1 MRALVP
7 RLREERGSALVIAG
21 VIGLACVL
29 LGAAVVEVGQW
40 LAHRRHVQVR
50 ADAAALSGGQML
62 AECFNLGI
70 NGVTEQSVDQDV
82 ENAAKDYGGLTSTK
96 NLQTSDQGAGEQS
109 LMTFQGNK
117 YPDQAGVTRDLQNE
131 CYKAD
136 GTPNLMLD
144 VKMAE
149 TGIPRFFSFSPLETV
164 HGWAR
169 VQLQQIQSL
178 IPTLP
183 FAIPDVRVR
192 VAVTFVNNATGAA
205 LPNCPNGCVFQLT
218 GPTQSNGLNVFG
230 TNATIPQAAWPAAN
244 SLVGM
249 RVAIGN
255 VPGSCAAGVNPTT
268 YTCFDDNTNDGLV
281 ALRSYAATAGTQA
294 NPVLQKV
301 TPTTCSGTPFFS
313 DFQAT
318 AGNCSAGVIA
328 TINWGNSGPP
338 PNVNVRA
345 TVNGP
350 GLGNNGGNLTL
361 MPDGNPNEWSST
373 NSVSLSTLQGPYTVK
388 MSWCAPPT
396 NCSNNNNFTPF
407 IAGNPS
413 VQQIFS
419 GSDSPIL
426 AASVLGPGPDS
437 SYSFPQN
444 QAINLTVAVGLSN
457 GVHLPTRCSNGT
469 SGGSYSCATD
479 PPVLLRNPIA
489 NGGNDSL
496 TLAISCG
503 HSTLRDDITL
513 GCTQPYSINVPD
525 ICPDPANPNPPDC
538 ADTRNGGSVGQ
549 LTQGMNDRFAP
560 GGVCDAN
567 NYPNYQPGAL
577 DPRAVTLI
585 VTDWNAFNG
594 SGNTTVPVVTFATF
608 YVTGWSGAPNSC
620 TSGANPLN
628 EPNPPL
634 PQQGGNAFVW
644 GHYIADVNL
653 GAIPNGT
660 ACVGPGQTLGVTP
673 CAIALTR

>member
-1 MRALVP
+1 MRALFS
-7 RLREERGSALVIAG
+7 RLREERGSALVAAG
-21 VIGLACVL
+21 VIAAACVL

-40 LAHRRHVQVR
+40 LSHRRHVQVR
-50 ADAAALSGGQML
+50 ADAAALSGGQLL
-62 AECFNLGI
+62 AECFNIGI
-70 NGVTEQSVDQDV
+70 NGVTENSADLAI
-82 ENAAKDYGGLTSTK
+82 ENAAKDYGGITSNK

-117 YPDQAGVTRDLQNE
+117 YPDQAGVTRDLGNE

-183 FAIPDVRVR
+183 FAIPDVRVK

-205 LPNCPNGCVFQLT
+205 LPNCPNGCVFQLS
-218 GPTQSNGLNVFG
+218 GPTQSNGLNDFG

-249 RVAIGN
+249 RVAVGIA
-255 VPGSCAAGVNPTT
+255 PGSCAAGVNPTT
-268 YTCFDDNTNDGLV
+268 YTCFDDTSNNGLV
-281 ALRSYAATAGTQA
+281 ALRSYAATTGTQA

-313 DFQAT
+313 DYQAT
-318 AGNCSAGVIA
+318 AGSCSYGVTA
-328 TINWGNSGPP
+328 TVDWGNAGPP
-338 PNVNVRA
+338 ANANVRA
-345 TVNGP
+345 RVNGT
-350 GLGNNGGNLTL
+350 NLTL
-361 MPDGNPNEWSST
+361 VRSGNTNIWVST
-373 NSVSLSTLQGPYTVK
+373 NAVTLNTLQGPYPVT
-388 MSWCAPPT
+388 MSWCVGT
-396 NCSNNNNFTPF
+396 CNNNNSFTSF
-407 IAGNPS
+407 NGGNP

-419 GSDSPIL
+419 GSDSPIF
-426 AASVLGPGPDS
+426 AVSVLDQNTADN
-437 SYSFPQN
+437 SYSFLAG
-444 QAINLTVAVGLSN
+444 QAANLAVTVGLSN

-469 SGGSYSCATD
+469 SGGSYSCPTD
-479 PPVLLRNPIA
+479 PPVLLRNPLA
-489 NGGNDSL
+489 GGGNDSL
-496 TLAISCG
+496 TLAINCG
-503 HSTLRDDITL
+503 NATLRDDIVN
-513 GCTQPYSINVPD
+513 GCTQPFSINVPD

-538 ADTRNGGSVGQ
+538 APTRNGASVGQ
-549 LTQGMNDRFAP
+549 LVQGMNDRFAP
-560 GGVCDAN
+560 NGVCDPN
-567 NYPNYQPGAL
+567 NYPNYQPGGL

-585 VTDWNAFNG
+585 VTDWNAFLG
-594 SGNTTVPVVTFATF
+594 SGKTLVPVVTFATF
-608 YVTGWSGAPNSC
+608 YVTGWSGAPSSC
-620 TSGANPLN
+620 TSGASPIN
-628 EPNPPL
+628 EPSPPQ

-660 ACVGPGQTLGVTP
+660 VCVGPGQTLGVTP

>member
-1 MRALVP
+1 MSGLFS
-7 RLREERGSALVIAG
+7 RLREERGSALVAAG
-21 VIGLACVL
+21 VIAAATVL

-50 ADAAALSGGQML
+50 ADAAALSGGQIL

-70 NGVTEQSVDQDV
+70 NGVTENSVDTDV
-82 ENAAKDYGGLTSTK
+82 ENAAKDYGGITSTK
-96 NLQTSDQGAGEQS
+96 NLQTSDQGVGQQS

-117 YPDQAGVTRDLQNE
+117 YPDQQGVTRDLQNE
-131 CYKAD
+131 CYKSD

-149 TGIPRFFSFSPLETV
+149 TGIPKFFGFSPLETV

-169 VQLQQIQSL
+169 VELQQIQSL
-178 IPTLP
+178 IPSLP
-183 FAIPDVRVR
+183 FAIPDVRVK

-249 RVAIGN
+249 RVAIGS

-268 YTCFDDNTNDGLV
+268 YTCFDDNTNNGLV
-281 ALRSYAATAGTQA
+281 ALRSYAATTGTQTS
-294 NPVLQKV
+294 PVLQKV

-313 DFQAT
+313 DFQAAAGTCNYGVT
-318 AGNCSAGVIA
+318 ATVD
-328 TINWGNSGPP
+328 WGNAGPP
-338 PNVNVRA
+338 ANANVRA
-345 TVNGP
+345 RVNGT
-350 GLGNNGGNLTL
+350 NLTL
-361 MPDGNPNEWSST
+361 ARSGNTNIWVST
-373 NSVSLSTLQGPYTVK
+373 NAVTLNTLQGPYPVT
-388 MSWCAPPT
+388 MSWCVGT
-396 NCSNNNNFTPF
+396 CNNNNSFTAF
-407 IAGNPS
+407 NGGNP

-419 GSDSPIL
+419 GSDSPIY
-426 AASVLGPGPDS
+426 AASVLDANTADN
-437 SYSFPQN
+437 SYSFLAG
-444 QAINLTVAVGLSN
+444 QAANLAVSVGLSN

-496 TLAISCG
+496 TLAINCG

-567 NYPNYQPGAL
+567 NYPNYQPGEL

-608 YVTGWSGAPNSC
+608 YVTGWSGAPSSC
-620 TSGANPLN
+620 TSGASPIN

-660 ACVGPGQTLGVTP
+660 ACVGPGQQLGVTP

>member
-1 MRALVP
+1 MSPLFS
-7 RLREERGSALVIAG
+7 RLQEERGSALVIAG
-21 VIGLACVL
+21 VIGLACIL

-70 NGVTEQSVDQDV
+70 NGVTENSVDTDV
-82 ENAAKDYGGLTSTK
+82 ENAAKDYGGLSSNK
-96 NLQTSDQGAGEQS
+96 NLQTSDTGTGEQS
-109 LMTFQGNK
+109 LMTFQGNR
-117 YPDQAGVTRDLQNE
+117 YPDQAGVTRDLGNE

-149 TGIPRFFSFSPLETV
+149 TGIPRFFNFSPLETV

-183 FAIPDVRVR
+183 FAIPDVRVN

-205 LPNCPNGCVFQLT
+205 LANCPNGCVFKLT
-218 GPTQSNGLNVFG
+218 GPTQSNGLDVFG

-249 RVAIGN
+249 RVGLGAN
-255 VPGSCAAGVNPTT
+255 PGSCAAGVNPTT
-268 YTCFDDNTNDGLV
+268 YTCFDDNTNHGLI
-281 ALRSYAATAGTQA
+281 ALRSYAATTGTQA

-301 TPTTCSGTPFFS
+301 APTTCSGTPFFS
-313 DFQAT
+313 DLQAT
-318 AGNCSAGVIA
+318 AGNCNAGVIA
-328 TINWGNSGPP
+328 TVNWGNSGPP
-338 PNVNVRA
+338 ANAKVRA

-350 GLGNNGGNLTL
+350 GLGNNGTNLTL
-361 MPDGNPNEWSST
+361 TPDGNPNEWSSNT
-373 NSVSLSTLQGPYTVK
+373 VSLSTLQGPYTVK
-388 MSWCAPPT
+388 MSWCVGT
-396 NCSNNNNFTPF
+396 CNGNNSFTSF
-407 IAGNPS
+407 NGGNP

-426 AASVLGPGPDS
+426 AASVLGPSADS

-444 QAINLTVAVGLSN
+444 QAVNLAVAVGLST

-469 SGGSYSCATD
+469 SGGSYSCASD
-479 PPVLLRNPIA
+479 PPVLLRNPLG
-489 NGGNDSL
+489 NGNNNDSL

-503 HSTLRDDITL
+503 HPNLRDDIEF
-513 GCTQPYSINVPD
+513 GCTQPYSLNIPD
-525 ICPDPANPNPPDC
+525 VCPDPANPNPPDC
-538 ADTRNGGSVGQ
+538 ADSANGQSVGQ
-549 LTQGMNDRFAP
+549 LVQGMNYRFT
-560 GGVCDAN
+560 VNHDSTTCDPN
-567 NYPNYQPGAL
+567 NYPNYQPGGL

-585 VTDWNAFNG
+585 ITDWNAFKG
-594 SGNTTVPVVTFATF
+594 SGNQTVPVVTFATF
-608 YVTGWSGAPNSC
+608 YVTGWDGAPNSC
-620 TSGANPLN
+620 TSGANPPN
-628 EPNPPL
+628 EPEPP
-634 PQQGGNAFVW
+634 AATKKSSVW

-660 ACVGPGQTLGVTP
+660 VCVGPGQSPGVTP